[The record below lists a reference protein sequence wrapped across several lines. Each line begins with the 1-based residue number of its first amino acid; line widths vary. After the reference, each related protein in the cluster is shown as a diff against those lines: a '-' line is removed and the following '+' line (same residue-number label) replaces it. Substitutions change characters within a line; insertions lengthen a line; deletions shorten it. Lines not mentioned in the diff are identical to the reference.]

1 MSGQRKG
8 GIIQI
13 QVGGVM
19 QDAKGA
25 FTYGLGTEKRDTII
39 GADAVHGYK
48 ATPQAPFIEGAF
60 TDRAGL
66 DVKALFM
73 TDGVTITLLL
83 ANGKTVVLTNA
94 WHAGEGTISTEE
106 GEFAVR
112 FEGTSAEEI

>member
-13 QVGGVM
+13 QVGGVL

-25 FTYGLGTEKRDTII
+25 FTYGLGVEKRDTIV
-39 GADAVHGYK
+39 GADSVHGYK
-48 ATPQAPFIEGAF
+48 AMPQVPFIEGAF

-66 DVKALFM
+66 DLKALFL
-73 TDGVTITLLL
+73 TDGATVTLNL
-83 ANGKTVVLTNA
+83 ANGKTVVLSNA

-112 FEGTSAEEI
+112 FEGTNAEEI